1 LFEDFDDDLNEV
13 FGQVKVAKMSPDA
26 RRLLHDFWAKAK
38 RRGSRDQ
45 EEHLLLQMHL
55 LLQIREKDKILE
67 RERGNKQASVER
79 QASDILQ
86 EKDTDKEIKALEALW
101 ESSPDV
107 SDAFRPPK
115 KR

>member
-45 EEHLLLQMHL
+45 EEHL